1 MNDAPTGAIPA
12 RLLRPGLTLHQVK
25 RLLRDH
31 GALIRNVD
39 NHHWQISQGERSAL
53 WMTGDGREGDESA
66 LDEAALLRLERVLR
80 HSGLLREE
88 ALPRAAP
95 MARRPMR
102 AAILWIGAGATRVY
116 WVNDQGL
123 AEGAPLSLGHWLHG
137 EFTLH
142 PSPRPIAYLRRIV
155 AMLER
160 IERVLLIGQRGPR
173 AADPEAI
180 STVAPARTEDID
192 EAGPQGG
199 ADEEA
204 EGEAEASE
212 AFNQD
217 HDLLHML
224 VQQLRPE
231 LRRRVV
237 GVISLE
243 TDRLDDALLFAMARD
258 YLIPHS
264 GEPEPT

>member
-1 MNDAPTGAIPA
+1 MDDAPTGAIPA
-12 RLLRPGLTLHQVK
+12 RLLRPGLSLRQVK

-31 GALIRNVD
+31 GARIRNVD

-53 WMTGDGREGDESA
+53 WMTGDDREGDESA
-66 LDEAALLRLERVLR
+66 LDEAALVRLERVLR

-88 ALPRAAP
+88 ALPLAAP
-95 MARRPMR
+95 LARRPMR

-160 IERVLLIGQRGPR
+160 IERVLLIGQRTPR
-173 AADPEAI
+173 TAEPSVIPSFEPAQEEAI
-180 STVAPARTEDID
+180 A
-192 EAGPQGG
+192 EAGPEEG
-199 ADEEA
+199 AGEE
-204 EGEAEASE
+204 G
-212 AFNQD
+212 QD
-217 HDLLHML
+217 FLHVL
-224 VQQLRPE
+224 VEQLRPE

-237 GVISLE
+237 GVINLE
-243 TDRLDDALLFAMARD
+243 SGRLDDALLFAMARE

-264 GEPEPT
+264 GEPDPT

>member
-1 MNDAPTGAIPA
+1 MDEPPTGAIPA

-25 RLLRDH
+25 SLLRNH

-66 LDEAALLRLERVLR
+66 LDDDSLLRLERVLR

-88 ALPRAAP
+88 ALPLAAP
-95 MARRPMR
+95 LARRPMR

-160 IERVLLIGQRGPR
+160 IERVLLIGQRASA
-173 AADPEAI
+173 AADPGAL
-180 STVAPARTEDID
+180 SSFAPARGEGITAAGPEQGAGD
-192 EAGPQGG
+192 EAEPE
-199 ADEEA
+199 DEPRRPCDE
-204 EGEAEASE
+204 S
-212 AFNQD
+212 D
-217 HDLLHML
+217 DLLHALM
-224 VQQLRPE
+224 QQLRPE

-243 TDRLDDALLFAMARD
+243 ANRLDDALLFAMARD

-264 GEPEPT
+264 GAPEPT